1 MAVRAPQQP
10 QAEVCEMDGLPIPR
24 DFPLP
29 MPASD
34 IDLQVLMVV
43 LFLAHL
49 LFVNL
54 MVGGAL
60 LTVAFEIRGLW
71 RPHYDALARKIAA
84 TVTVNK
90 SVAVVL
96 GVGPLLVMN
105 ALYALWFYTANAL
118 TGRAWLLIVPL
129 VIAAFLLL
137 YAHKYSWDVL
147 ADHKGL
153 HIAIGAAATVLL
165 LAVPFIF
172 LANINLMLFPERW
185 LEVEGFFSTLLLAN
199 VVPRY
204 LHFVLASLALTALF
218 LVGWL
223 CRRGFDFE
231 AAMPELDRCETRRE
245 LLAVAFGATG
255 LQLVAGPLVLLTLP
269 PHGLSWLMIGNIA
282 AGLTLALIGLSLLW
296 REMRSAGPLSAR
308 YWGVVMVL
316 GCTVGFMLL
325 GRHVYREEA
334 IEPHRAMVAA
344 HTADFHAAA
353 LGAEMRLAVGAPRL
367 SGVEASA
374 SPGERVFRAVCM
386 ACHAREER
394 RVGPPLTEIFDLY
407 AGNPEGLIAWVRA
420 PGKRRP
426 DFPEMPPITMEEG
439 QYRAIADYILED
451 VFAPEVTDDASE
463 AG

>member
-1 MAVRAPQQP
+1 M
-10 QAEVCEMDGLPIPR
+10 ETLPIPH

-29 MPASD
+29 MPASA
-34 IDLQVLMVV
+34 IELQVLIVF

-54 MVGGAL
+54 MLGGSL
-60 LTVAFEIRGLW
+60 LSVVYEIRGLR
-71 RPHYDALARKIAA
+71 RPKFDTLARKIAA

-105 ALYALWFYTANAL
+105 ALYPLWFYTANAL

-129 VIAAFLLL
+129 VIMAFLLL
-137 YAHKYSWDVL
+137 YAHKYSWGVL
-147 ADHKGL
+147 EEHKGL
-153 HIAIGAAATVLL
+153 HISIGVAATLLL
-165 LAVPFIF
+165 LAVPLIF
-172 LANINLMLFPERW
+172 LANINLMLFPEHW
-185 LEVEGFFSTLLLAN
+185 LEVRGFLSAALLAN
-199 VVPRY
+199 VLPRF
-204 LHFVLASLALTALF
+204 LHFLLASVAVTALF
-218 LVGWL
+218 LAGWL

-245 LLAVAFGATG
+245 LLAVTFGATG

-269 PHGLSWLMIGNIA
+269 PHGLSWVMIGNITG
-282 AGLTLALIGLSLLW
+282 GLILALVGLGFLW
-296 REMRSAGPLSAR
+296 REMRSPGPLSAR
-308 YWGVVMVL
+308 YWGVVVAF
-316 GCTVGFMLL
+316 GCTIGLMLL

-334 IEPHRAMVAA
+334 IRPHRAMVAA

-353 LGAEMRLAVGAPRL
+353 IGAEMRLAAGAPRIT
-367 SGVEASA
+367 GVEASA
-374 SPGERVFRAVCM
+374 PPGERVFRAVCM
-386 ACHAREER
+386 ACHARDER

-407 AGNPEGLIAWVRA
+407 VGNPDGLIAWVRA

-426 DFPEMPPITMEEG
+426 DYPEMPPITMQEG

-451 VFAPEVTDDASE
+451 VFAPAPAIGAEET
-463 AG
+463 G